1 MNTIIF
7 FDSETTGLPKFSL
20 PSEDP
25 SQPRVTQLA
34 AELCIE
40 ETGEALASISLLIK
54 PDGWVMEPEA
64 AAVTGFTMD
73 HLERYGVPMELALRS
88 FTELWMRAD
97 LRCGHNEPFDM
108 RMLRI
113 EYMRHPFYSGEM
125 MNHDGEEMPFADYWK
140 KQPSFCTQT
149 GSTKIL
155 NLPPTERMVA
165 KRMKGPKSPN
175 LREAYTHFTGKELDG
190 AHNAMVDVLGAKA
203 VYYGIKQHHA
213 ALAAA

>member
-7 FDSETTGLPKFSL
+7 YDTETTGLPKFSL

-25 SQPRVTQLA
+25 SQPRVTQIA

-40 ETGEALASISLLIK
+40 ETGEALASCSFLIA
-54 PDGWVMEPEA
+54 PDGWEMEPEA

-73 HLERYGVPMELALRS
+73 HLCKYGVPIDMALNT
-88 FTELWMRAD
+88 FTELWFRAD
-97 LRCGHNEPFDM
+97 IRCGHNEPFDM

-113 EYMRHPFYSGEM
+113 EYMRDLGYSGGTW
-125 MNHDGEEMPFADYWK
+125 NHEGEEMSFADYWK
-140 KQPSFCTQT
+140 KQPAYCTQT
-149 GSTKIL
+149 NSTKIL
-155 NLPPTERMVA
+155 NLPPTERMLA

-175 LREAYTHFTGKELDG
+175 LREAYLHFTGKELDG

-203 VYYGIKQHHA
+203 VYYGIKAHHA
-213 ALAAA
+213 AA